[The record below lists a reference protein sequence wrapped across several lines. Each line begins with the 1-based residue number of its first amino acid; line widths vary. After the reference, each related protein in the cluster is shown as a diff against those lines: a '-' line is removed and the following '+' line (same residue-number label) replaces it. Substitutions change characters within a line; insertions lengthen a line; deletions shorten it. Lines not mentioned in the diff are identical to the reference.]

1 MKKHILRHNPAKFD
15 RNHPE
20 FLTNWSF
27 CSQAWA
33 DHLSPGDLV
42 AVYSGGPIF
51 ELCAVAKVADAEAYE
66 VIIGPDSG
74 FSPSQVGQRNWVRKL
89 EADRR
94 LEHPVPRSVLK
105 HDPRIRKSLFLRMP
119 GGHNPFPVTDTEWSA
134 LSEAMGLESLKSTD
148 TAVA

>member
-27 CSQAWA
+27 CSQAYA
-33 DHLSPGDLV
+33 EHLSPGDPVL
-42 AVYSGGPIF
+42 VYSGGPVF

-66 VIIGPDSG
+66 VIIEPDSG
-74 FSPSQVGQRNWVRKL
+74 WSPGEVGQRNWVRKL
-89 EADRR
+89 EAAR
-94 LEHPVPRSVLK
+94 LLEQPVPLAVLK
-105 HDPRIRKSLFLRMP
+105 DDPRIAESLFLRMP

-134 LSEAMGLESLKSTD
+134 LSEAMGLESLK
-148 TAVA
+148 